1 MTPASTDDSHA
12 KESYFIYGPPSPPP
26 PQHQRQQQ
34 VLEHD
39 GASPQ
44 SPAKRAKWAAAV
56 SSAAN
61 WKAVQ
66 HVWWAALPPTLY
78 LIALILALVVLFGTA
93 EQYSFMSVTQNSGTG
108 RLDYYVLSRSQ
119 KRRTFFFFFFAS
131 MITKAHVGSRS
142 QTRVLSRPGRRNVT
156 VNRRPSAPTFS
167 PPLPASRSTCR
178 ASRQSSYRSSATRR
192 QPSLSRRRSSS
203 PPRSPS
209 TSRSGPSPTSPE
221 PASCRNP

>member
-1 MTPASTDDSHA
+1 MSLPTLSPAAYLPAATVSPSLVMTPASTDDSHA

-119 KRRTFFFFFFAS
+119 KRRTFFFFF
-131 MITKAHVGSRS
+131 
-142 QTRVLSRPGRRNVT
+142 L
-156 VNRRPSAPTFS
+156 
-167 PPLPASRSTCR
+167 R
-178 ASRQSSYRSSATRR
+178 A
-192 QPSLSRRRSSS
+192 
-203 PPRSPS
+203 
-209 TSRSGPSPTSPE
+209 
-221 PASCRNP
+221 